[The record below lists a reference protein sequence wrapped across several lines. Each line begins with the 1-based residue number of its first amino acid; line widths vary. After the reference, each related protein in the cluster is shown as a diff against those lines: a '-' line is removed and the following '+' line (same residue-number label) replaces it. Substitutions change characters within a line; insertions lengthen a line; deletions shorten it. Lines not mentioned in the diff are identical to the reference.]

1 MIEIPWE
8 MCGDDTLNVSE
19 ITDPSSPH
27 NGKTPIPPIMDT
39 QLDQIIIQNILTPLR
54 SRVIQKFTALITPA
68 KPSSW
73 WDIYLSAFILLS
85 HIERLARHSVF
96 QARRHT
102 MPGRFANVPTLEGFF
117 HTAKSILARFHFVC
131 HGSAPLR
138 TLDWTAPGVVAMA
151 RLGPE
156 QVEFMQM
163 TQVMIARK
171 EGEVRRLR
179 ERHVYEGTLY
189 WAGQLFSED
198 FDRGPV
204 RVVEVVEEVEE
215 GVRFVKS
222 ER

>member
-8 MCGDDTLNVSE
+8 MCGDDTLGVSQ
-19 ITDPSSPH
+19 INDPSSPH
-27 NGKTPIPPIMDT
+27 NGKTPIPPIIDT

-54 SRVIQKFTALITPA
+54 ENVITKFEKLITPA
-68 KPSSW
+68 KPEAW
-73 WDIYLSAFILLS
+73 WDLYLSAFILLN

-102 MPGRFANVPTLEGFF
+102 MPGKFSNIPNLEAFF
-117 HTAKSILARFHFVC
+117 HTAKSILARFHFIC
-131 HGSAPLR
+131 NGSAPLQK
-138 TLDWTAPGVVAMA
+138 LDWTASSVVAMA

-156 QVEFMQM
+156 QVRFMQT
-163 TQVMIARK
+163 TQVLIAEK
-171 EGEVRRLR
+171 EEQVRRLR

-204 RVVEVVEEVEE
+204 RVVEVVEEEE
-215 GVRFVKS
+215 DGAGAVKS
-222 ER
+222 EG